1 MELRDET
8 AEEEHEVA
16 LYRALKADSSSS
28 AERLISVGT
37 LGGRVLRIKSIRVL
51 RSNNLNRH
59 R

>member
-51 RSNNLNRH
+51 
-59 R
+59 